1 MEQKILSKS
10 DIRFELVRQLSRAV
24 SNRDIAGGLRLAEKS
39 AGSFTECEHPVGGE
53 FRCLEAS
60 LFYLSGDYR
69 RALASARMAATLLS
83 SWGESGKLAEA
94 FAICGK
100 ALIGMGNYP
109 EAETALIDAES
120 LFRRNED
127 LNGRIEAV
135 NQLARIYFIRAEYKN
150 SMKRLLEAVRLA
162 DQLGDR
168 RQLSFLWG
176 NLGRV
181 YTFLGEFKKASDS
194 LTLNVEISDEL
205 NDRREKAKALL
216 SLGFITMKSRQLDEA
231 QAYFD
236 EAYLILIREKMNR
249 DAIICQT
256 YYGEL
261 YRLQGKFSVARR
273 SLNEAID
280 NARRIAPESS
290 LLVSPLR
297 QLAELELAEN
307 HPGAASRLAHRALA
321 LAKSINDVNEKGS
334 LIRLLGRL
342 ASQSKQDKHKAE
354 AVSLLQEAMAIFE
367 ETGSRFEKAE
377 TLLELA
383 DSGLVDRRRRL
394 SCLFRAAD
402 IFKRLGNRKRH
413 HAVQGLIGESESVTT
428 ESPEATGRQIAEGPT
443 IITGNARMKRILSQ
457 LSQASRSEIPVLLSG
472 ATGTGKDLLARHYHL
487 GSGRTGEFVAVNCA
501 AFPETL
507 LEAEL
512 FGYRKG
518 AFTGAV
524 GDKEGLLHRANG
536 GTFFF
541 DEIGEMSLASQAKL
555 LTVIETRRTRR
566 LGSVSEEKLDVRF
579 VAATNC
585 DLPEM
590 VAQGKFRRDLYYRLS
605 GICFE
610 IPSLDDRPEDIPLLL
625 EHFLRLESVLC
636 EGSRVDP
643 ELIREFTSRSWPGN
657 IRQLESEVKKLAL
670 FRTMARDD
678 SLGEM
683 AGILIDDDGD
693 AETASLVLQVEQF
706 EKTLIIRALR
716 RAEGNKSQAAR
727 TLSIHESTLRAKMKR
742 YDLQIATA
750 S

>member
-1 MEQKILSKS
+1 MTLKPLSKS
-10 DIRFELVRQLSRAV
+10 DIRFELVRQLSQAV
-24 SNRDIAGGLRLAEKS
+24 QHRDIAGGLRLAEKS
-39 AGSFTECEHPVGGE
+39 AGSFSECDHPISGE

-69 RALASARMAATLLS
+69 KALASARRATTLLS

-94 FAICGK
+94 FAIIGK
-100 ALIGMGNYP
+100 SLIGIGNYT

-120 LFRRNED
+120 LYRRNED
-127 LNGRIEAV
+127 LTGRIDAV

-150 SMKRLLEAVRLA
+150 SMKRLLEAVHLA
-162 DQLGDR
+162 DTIGDR

-181 YTFLGEFKKASDS
+181 YTFLGEFVKASDA

-205 NDRREKAKALL
+205 GDRREKAKALL
-216 SLGFITMKSRQLDEA
+216 SLGYIEMQSRQLDEA
-231 QAYFD
+231 QAHFD

-249 DAIICQT
+249 SATICQT

-261 YRLQGKFSVARR
+261 YRLSGKFSSARK

-307 HPGAASRLAHRALA
+307 RPEACSRLAHRALA
-321 LAKSINDVNEKGS
+321 LAKSINDLNEKGA
-334 LIRLLGRL
+334 LLRLLGRL
-342 ASQSKQDKHKAE
+342 AAQVKPEHKKSE
-354 AVSLLQEAMAIFE
+354 AVSLFQEAIAIFE
-367 ETGSRFEKAE
+367 ESGSRLEKGE
-377 TLLELA
+377 TLVDMALC
-383 DSGLVDRRRRL
+383 GLVDRRRRL
-394 SCLFRAAD
+394 SCLFRAAE
-402 IFKRLGNRKRH
+402 IFKRLEHRARYRTVQNLIESSE
-413 HAVQGLIGESESVTT
+413 AVSSELSDVV
-428 ESPEATGRQIAEGPT
+428 PMADDRPT
-443 IITGNARMKRILSQ
+443 IITKDGRMKQILSQ
-457 LSQASRSEIPVLLSG
+457 LAKAAKSDIPVLLCG
-472 ATGTGKDLLARHYHL
+472 ETGTGKDLLARHYHC
-487 GSGRTGEFVAVNCA
+487 SSNRDGEFVAVNCA

-555 LTVIETRRTRR
+555 LMVIESRRTRR
-566 LGSVSEEKLDVRF
+566 LGATSEEALDLRI

-585 DLPEM
+585 NLPEM
-590 VAQGKFRRDLYYRLS
+590 VELGKFRRDLYYRLN
-605 GICFE
+605 GICFD
-610 IPSLDDRPEDIPLLL
+610 IPTLNQRPEDIPLLL
-625 EHFLRLESVLC
+625 EYFLRKELVLC
-636 EGSRVDP
+636 DDSQVDP
-643 ELIREFTSRSWPGN
+643 ELVAEFTSRSWPGN

-683 AGILIDDDGD
+683 AGILIDDDQD
-693 AETASLVLQVEQF
+693 AETASLVRQVEQY
-706 EKTLIIRALR
+706 EKSLIIRALR
-716 RAEGNKSQAAR
+716 RADGNKSQAAR

-742 YDLQIATA
+742 YDLSMA
-750 S
+750 SAS